1 MFSLIQLS
9 VEGVYGT
16 LKRPEKLTIEALDEN
31 GKKFNRGVSGLL
43 AQIIQ
48 HEMDHLNGI
57 LFTSK
62 TVKLEKI

>member
-1 MFSLIQLS
+1 S

-48 HEMDHLNGI
+48 HEMDHLSGF
-57 LFTSK
+57 LFIDK
-62 TVKLEKI
+62 AIKLEKIL